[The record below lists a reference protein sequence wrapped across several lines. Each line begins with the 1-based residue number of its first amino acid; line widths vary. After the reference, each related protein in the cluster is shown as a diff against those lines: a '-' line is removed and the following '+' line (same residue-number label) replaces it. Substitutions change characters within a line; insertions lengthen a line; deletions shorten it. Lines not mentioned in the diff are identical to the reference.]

1 MNFKQKATHKAS
13 SPMSVPCF
21 DLSLPFNTQTKAG
34 LEESQRE
41 STGKSVAGKV
51 ATIETWSGWSIRN
64 MIIKAWRYLV

>member
-13 SPMSVPCF
+13 SPMSVPFF

-51 ATIETWSGWSIRN
+51 ATIETWSGWSMRN
-64 MIIKAWRYLV
+64 MY